1 MSSHTLA
8 EIKKAIRKH
17 NKDVDNDVKVS
28 VKDGELM
35 FSSAKA
41 EKVKLQL
48 PQAPKTMPKK
58 KAPAKKKMSKPM
70 KGQGDLTKM
79 GVTKTKMEKK

>member
-1 MSSHTLA
+1 MSSHTLS

-17 NKDVDNDVKVS
+17 NKDMDNDIKVS
-28 VKDGELM
+28 VKDGELK

-41 EKVKLQL
+41 EQVKL
-48 PQAPKTMPKK
+48 PQAKPMPKK
-58 KAPAKKKMSKPM
+58 KPAKKKAPKPM

-79 GVTKTKMEKK
+79 GITKEKK

>member
-1 MSSHTLA
+1 MSSHTLS

-17 NKDVDNDVKVS
+17 NKDMDNDIKVS
-28 VKDGELM
+28 VKDGELK

-41 EKVKLQL
+41 EKVKLQ
-48 PQAPKTMPKK
+48 QAPKPAPK
-58 KAPAKKKMSKPM
+58 KAPAKKKAPKPM

-79 GVTKTKMEKK
+79 GITKEKK

>member
-58 KAPAKKKMSKPM
+58 APAKKKAPKTM

-79 GVTKTKMEKK
+79 GVTKEKK

>member
-17 NKDVDNDVKVS
+17 NKDMDSDIKVS
-28 VKDGELM
+28 VKDGELK

-48 PQAPKTMPKK
+48 PQAKPMPKK
-58 KAPAKKKMSKPM
+58 KAPAKKKAPKPM

-79 GVTKTKMEKK
+79 GVTKTKMDKK